1 MASKTTAPT
10 PPRRKHA
17 AAPAP
22 APAPAPVEP
31 APAAGGLPSTEELL
45 RAGLKAIRLENLL
58 GLGQQAKAPRAEA
71 PAPGLGFPSLDSF
84 GFRKFEDV
92 FDQRVAGALQR
103 LGWPT
108 ADDVAA
114 LHAEIEQLKAE
125 LAELRKVPRR
135 GAAPKPAARTP
146 RAKG

>member
-10 PPRRKHA
+10 PPRRQRATAPA

-22 APAPAPVEP
+22 AEP
-31 APAAGGLPSTEELL
+31 PPAAAGLPSTEELL
-45 RAGLKAIRLENLL
+45 RAGLKAFRLDNLL
-58 GLGQQAKAPRAEA
+58 GLGPHAKTAGAPA

-103 LGWPT
+103 LGWPGP
-108 ADDVAA
+108 DDVAA
-114 LHAEIEQLKAE
+114 LRAEIAQLKAE
-125 LAELRKVPRR
+125 LAQLRKAPR
-135 GAAPKPAARTP
+135 KPAAKTAP
-146 RAKG
+146 RAGRAKD

>member
-45 RAGLKAIRLENLL
+45 RAGLKAFRLENLL

-71 PAPGLGFPSLDSF
+71 PAPGLGFPSLYSF

-103 LGWPT
+103 LGWPGP
-108 ADDVAA
+108 DDVAA
-114 LHAEIEQLKAE
+114 LRAEIAQLEAE
-125 LAELRKVPRR
+125 LAQLRKAPR
-135 GAAPKPAARTP
+135 KPAAKTAP
-146 RAKG
+146 RAGRAKD